1 MLNWFNAR
9 EAVDAGAALAD
20 GFAPSAASVHTTR
33 RQAEARTGLRNAF
46 AQLLRRAHRDSRARH
61 LNLYQRARFANS
73 FKWRLLEHGVGREM
87 AADVTRRLVVHL
99 ALTGEG
105 SAAAAAQSAAA
116 SAREHDADKSRYFL
130 AQGNAC
136 IAAREHLEAI
146 GHYEAAV
153 RHDAGNADALNNLG
167 AALWGLGRYGEA
179 DGCYRAA
186 IRVRPAY
193 PDAHANLGA
202 LLLSKGEFADAE
214 TALRRALKLNPTL
227 LNARH
232 NLGLTLIGRGRWR
245 EARGQFNK
253 ALKRDP
259 RHAAACVGAARI
271 ASLEGQFAEAEAL
284 LRRALNV
291 DPHMP
296 AAWAALAGLR
306 RMTPADAVWR
316 ERAEAIA
323 ATTSAGLQEAD
334 LRFAIGKY
342 CDDVGDYQGAFAS
355 YQRGNALLKA
365 VADGYDRRQREQFV
379 DEVRRTY
386 SAPTLATAA
395 DGACA
400 SIRPVFVVGM
410 MRSGTSLAEQIIGS
424 HPSVVAAGE
433 LEFWNE
439 AARARAALDQAAPLR
454 APEREQ
460 LATAY
465 LKVLATHSADA
476 ARVID
481 KAPANTD
488 CLGLIHSVF
497 PNARI
502 LYMRRDPIDT
512 CLSCYFQQLSP
523 AHTHTMD
530 LGDLAHYYE
539 QHHRLLEHW
548 RAVLPPGTMLE
559 IPYAELVSDLEHWTR
574 KVLDFLGLAWDARC
588 LEFHSTRRAVV
599 TASFWQVRQ
608 RIYRESVGRWRNY
621 RTFLGPLLRLGAAE
635 A

>member
-9 EAVDAGAALAD
+9 EAIDAGVRLAD
-20 GFAPSAASVHTTR
+20 GFAPSAAAVQTAR
-33 RQAEARTGLRNAF
+33 RQAEARAGLRTAF
-46 AQLLRRAHRDSRARH
+46 AQLLRRAQRDSRARR
-61 LNLYQRARFANS
+61 LNLYQRARFASS
-73 FKWRLLEHGVGREM
+73 FKWRLLERGVGDEI

-105 SAAAAAQSAAA
+105 SAAEATQSAGA
-116 SAREHDADKSRYFL
+116 SVRDHDADKSRYFFE
-130 AQGNAC
+130 QGNAC
-136 IAAREHLEAI
+136 IAAREHVEAI
-146 GHYEAAV
+146 GHYAAAV
-153 RHDAGNADALNNLG
+153 RLDAGNVDALNNLG
-167 AALWGLGRYGEA
+167 AALFELGRYGEA
-179 DGCYRAA
+179 DGHFRAA
-186 IRVRPAY
+186 IRLRPAY
-193 PDAHANLGA
+193 PEAHANLGA
-202 LLLSKGEFADAE
+202 LLRSKGELADAE
-214 TALRRALKLNPTL
+214 NALRRALKLKPTL
-227 LNARH
+227 LDARH

-245 EARGQFNK
+245 EARGQFKK
-253 ALKRDP
+253 ALQRDP
-259 RHAAACVGAARI
+259 RHAPACVGAAQI
-271 ASLEGQFAEAEAL
+271 ASLEGQFAEAETL
-284 LRRALNV
+284 LRRALRLE
-291 DPHMP
+291 PQMP

-306 RMTPADAVWR
+306 RMTAADAAWR

-323 ATTSAGLQEAD
+323 ATTSARLQEAD

-342 CDDVGDYQGAFAS
+342 CDDVGDYDDAFAS
-355 YQRGNALLKA
+355 YQRGNALLKE
-365 VADGYDRRQREQFV
+365 VADGYDRGQRERFV
-379 DEVRRTY
+379 DEVLRTY
-386 SAPTLATAA
+386 AAGALATPGE
-395 DGACA
+395 GACP
-400 SIRPVFVVGM
+400 SLRPVFVVGM

-424 HPSVVAAGE
+424 HPSVAAAGE

-439 AARARAALDQAAPLR
+439 AARERAAIGKLAPLR
-454 APEREQ
+454 GPQRQQ

-465 LKVLATHSADA
+465 LRVLAAHSAAA

-481 KAPANTD
+481 KAPANAD

-502 LYMRRDPIDT
+502 IYMRRDPIDT

-523 AHTHTMD
+523 THTHTMD
-530 LGDLAHYYE
+530 LDDLAHFYE

-559 IPYAELVSDLEHWTR
+559 VPYAELVGDLEHWTR

-588 LEFHSTRRAVV
+588 LEFHSSRRAVV

-621 RTFLGPLLRLGAAE
+621 RKFLGPLLRLGAAE